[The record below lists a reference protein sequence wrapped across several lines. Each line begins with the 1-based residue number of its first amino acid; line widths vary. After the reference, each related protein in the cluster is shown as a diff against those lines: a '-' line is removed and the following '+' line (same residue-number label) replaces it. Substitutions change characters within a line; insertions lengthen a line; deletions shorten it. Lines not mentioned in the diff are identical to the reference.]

1 MNLLDQ
7 ARKFRRAFGQ
17 EMLDNFSRYGFIK
30 KRLWSLQLSLIE
42 EETTELLAAADE
54 VYADP
59 ENDQRREE
67 LVKELCDVVFVCY
80 QFAATYDIDLDTAMC
95 RVFESNMS
103 KLGIDGSPIY
113 REDGK
118 VLKGPRYHPPML
130 NHLFPQSKTNYD
142 TNGK

>member
-1 MNLLDQ
+1 
-7 ARKFRRAFGQ
+7 
-17 EMLDNFSRYGFIK
+17 MLRDDVLKTI
-30 KRLWSLQLSLIE
+30 LWSLLLSLSDR
-42 EETTELLAAADE
+42 ETPGLIAAADE
-54 VYADP
+54 VYADT
-59 ENDQRREE
+59 ENDQRSEE

-113 REDGK
+113 RADGK

-142 TNGK
+142 TNGKYYYR